1 MVKIGRDP
9 IGIWENDRIR
19 KLLKAILSVQM
30 DFI

>member
-1 MVKIGRDP
+1 MVEIGP